1 MHTYSN
7 IYNSTT
13 ERKVSALFN
22 NLIASD
28 SYQRAADPYILGSD
42 DADDRCTIV
51 MPAGGT
57 VVGSDLIVTE
67 SAYELS
73 INNTTKWD
81 SYVDAATRAGSDFY
95 LWMTPAGTVLISASS
110 ITPTGY
116 TYGTCRKIGGFHC
129 LCADVGTITNHSLT
143 GFLAGDILPMS
154 IWDQVNRPTCSPEGM
169 VRHPLLPW
177 WCDIYLQSGTGK
189 DSGSFFGEN
198 FTATRNW
205 MDFTD
210 DLAAVG
216 KQMLSDQLFATFA
229 SGSNEKTNIVGSA
242 NPVTGGGHV
251 DTANR
256 RMVSDVGVEDACG
269 VIYQWIDE
277 QRGQIRGLPDTGD
290 PAFAYYTLPGNKGSM
305 YIQGNND
312 VALLASGLWNSG
324 AYCGSRCWNANNARW
339 SANSSI
345 GCRGCARSR
354 QGINS

>member
-22 NLIASD
+22 NLIALD
-28 SYQRAADPYILGSD
+28 SYQRAADPYILGSTV
-42 DADDRCTIV
+42 AAERCTIV
-51 MPAGGT
+51 MPPGGT

-95 LWMTPAGTVLISASS
+95 LWMTPAGTVLISSSS

-129 LCADVGTITNHSLT
+129 LCADVGVIADHSLS

-154 IWDQVNRPTCSPEGM
+154 IWDQINRPTCSPEGM

-189 DSGSFFGEN
+189 DAGSFYGEA
-198 FTATRNW
+198 FTAGRNW
-205 MDFTD
+205 MDCID
-210 DLAAVG
+210 DLAAIG
-216 KQMLSDQLFATFA
+216 KQMLSDQLFQIFA
-229 SGSNEKTNIVGSA
+229 AGSNEETNILGSE
-242 NPVTGGGHV
+242 NPITCGGHL
-251 DTANR
+251 DTASR
-256 RMVSDVGVEDACG
+256 RMVSDVGCEDACG
-269 VIYQWIDE
+269 VVYQWID
-277 QRGQIRGLPDTGD
+277 
-290 PAFAYYTLPGNKGSM
+290 
-305 YIQGNND
+305 
-312 VALLASGLWNSG
+312 
-324 AYCGSRCWNANNARW
+324 
-339 SANSSI
+339 
-345 GCRGCARSR
+345 
-354 QGINS
+354 